1 MFFKS
6 LLLHHFGSY
15 DRFELSF
22 DAGINIITGDN
33 ATGKTQLVG
42 ALFAALIG
50 KPAIRVN
57 SEGIGPS
64 VVRVLIDED
73 GVVETLTLNV
83 SVDHRGAARI
93 NRTSSTDA
101 RTSHVSP
108 STRLLS
114 MLSNPHGPRLLLH
127 RDTELRALAPFDLN
141 SFGQLLPEKLRDSP
155 YWSRIRERGTIYN
168 AMGSGGERTVSNLL
182 AELSVRKRT
191 NQKLPLIV
199 DEFFEFL
206 PSDLSDFSMALLEE
220 LAKSAQVIVLTNDR
234 RLHGAQCPTKH
245 LDRKPAVI
253 TSLAYYNYSLE
264 SQRPRLKSSE
274 GIRWI
279 KGQKFSKQESRS
291 CELKEVKGANP
302 LGSIKNVVD
311 QYVVAFLN
319 AGTPQEGAIFWGIR
333 DGDLAITGVTLSDQQ
348 CDALRRVV
356 TEKLHQITPPLPPT
370 RYRIDLHQVTDGVSL
385 IPDLYVVE
393 VKVPSVRKTLL
404 FATGN
409 QEVFV
414 KTDAGKKKLSA
425 LEIQYELLDRH
436 GIDSES

>member
-1 MFFKS
+1 
-6 LLLHHFGSY
+6 
-15 DRFELSF
+15 
-22 DAGINIITGDN
+22 
-33 ATGKTQLVG
+33 
-42 ALFAALIG
+42 
-50 KPAIRVN
+50 
-57 SEGIGPS
+57 
-64 VVRVLIDED
+64 
-73 GVVETLTLNV
+73 
-83 SVDHRGAARI
+83 
-93 NRTSSTDA
+93 
-101 RTSHVSP
+101 
-108 STRLLS
+108 

-291 CELKEVKGANP
+291 CELKEVKGAN
-302 LGSIKNVVD
+302 LSVRSKTWWIN
-311 QYVVAFLN
+311 
-319 AGTPQEGAIFWGIR
+319 
-333 DGDLAITGVTLSDQQ
+333 TLSHFSTRVH
-348 CDALRRVV
+348 LRK
-356 TEKLHQITPPLPPT
+356 E
-370 RYRIDLHQVTDGVSL
+370 
-385 IPDLYVVE
+385 
-393 VKVPSVRKTLL
+393 PSS
-404 FATGN
+404 G
-409 QEVFV
+409 E
-414 KTDAGKKKLSA
+414 SA
-425 LEIQYELLDRH
+425 M
-436 GIDSES
+436 GIWR

>member
-64 VVRVLIDED
+64 VVRVLSDED

-264 SQRPRLKSSE
+264 SQRPRLKSS
-274 GIRWI
+274 R
-279 KGQKFSKQESRS
+279 KLPQT
-291 CELKEVKGANP
+291 
-302 LGSIKNVVD
+302 VD
-311 QYVVAFLN
+311 
-319 AGTPQEGAIFWGIR
+319 I
-333 DGDLAITGVTLSDQQ
+333 
-348 CDALRRVV
+348 
-356 TEKLHQITPPLPPT
+356 
-370 RYRIDLHQVTDGVSL
+370 
-385 IPDLYVVE
+385 
-393 VKVPSVRKTLL
+393 
-404 FATGN
+404 
-409 QEVFV
+409 
-414 KTDAGKKKLSA
+414 
-425 LEIQYELLDRH
+425 
-436 GIDSES
+436 